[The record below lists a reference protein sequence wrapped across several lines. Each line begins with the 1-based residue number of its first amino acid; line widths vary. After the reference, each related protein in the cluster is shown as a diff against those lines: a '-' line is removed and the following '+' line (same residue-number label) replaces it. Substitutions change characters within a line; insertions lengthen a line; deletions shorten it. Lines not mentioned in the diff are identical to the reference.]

1 MIIKKDTLTADIL
14 KNINGAKDFF
24 ESLNMGCLSC
34 MGIQNETLE
43 KSCLMHGLDIEE
55 IMKKLKEIS
64 QMLMKIWKKL
74 LNMAEE

>member
-14 KNINGAKDFF
+14 KNINGAKEFF

-55 IMKKLKEIS
+55 IMMKLNDL
-64 QMLMKIWKKL
+64 Q
-74 LNMAEE
+74 NQ

>member
-14 KNINGAKDFF
+14 KNINGAKEFF

-43 KSCLMHGLDIEE
+43 KSCLMHGLNIEE
-55 IMKKLKEIS
+55 IMEKLNNL
-64 QMLMKIWKKL
+64 Q
-74 LNMAEE
+74 NQQ

>member
-14 KNINGAKDFF
+14 KNIKGAKEFF

-43 KSCLMHGLDIEE
+43 KSCLMHGLDLEE
-55 IMKKLKEIS
+55 IMKKLNDL
-64 QMLMKIWKKL
+64 Q
-74 LNMAEE
+74 NQ

>member
-14 KNINGAKDFF
+14 KNINGAKEFF

-55 IMKKLKEIS
+55 IMKKLNNL
-64 QMLMKIWKKL
+64 Q
-74 LNMAEE
+74 NQ

>member
-1 MIIKKDTLTADIL
+1 MIIKKETLTADIL
-14 KNINGAKDFF
+14 KNINGAKEFF

-55 IMKKLKEIS
+55 IMKKLNNL
-64 QMLMKIWKKL
+64 Q
-74 LNMAEE
+74 NQ

>member
-1 MIIKKDTLTADIL
+1 MIITKDTLTADIL
-14 KNINGAKDFF
+14 KNINGAKEFF

-55 IMKKLKEIS
+55 IMEKLNNLQNK
-64 QMLMKIWKKL
+64 Q
-74 LNMAEE
+74 

>member
-14 KNINGAKDFF
+14 KNINGAKEFF

-43 KSCLMHGLDIEE
+43 KSCLMHGLNIEE
-55 IMKKLKEIS
+55 IMEKLKE
-64 QMLMKIWKKL
+64 LDK
-74 LNMAEE
+74 

>member
-14 KNINGAKDFF
+14 KNINGAKEFF

-43 KSCLMHGLDIEE
+43 KSCLMHGLNIEE
-55 IMKKLKEIS
+55 IMEKLNNLQS
-64 QMLMKIWKKL
+64 QQ
-74 LNMAEE
+74 

>member
-14 KNINGAKDFF
+14 KNIKGAKEFF

-55 IMKKLKEIS
+55 IMKKLNNL
-64 QMLMKIWKKL
+64 Q
-74 LNMAEE
+74 NQ